1 MDEERSVDEDDTS
14 GESATVPETDA
25 VPEAATAPE
34 VARAEVDATVDP
46 EATPPPSE
54 PATETAT
61 QPVSE
66 ENSGPTAEETP
77 ERGPDPAEAPQV
89 VHTTEGAVLPATS
102 TGGEGTIPA
111 DELRDPDRMHEHP
124 DSTPFARVSL
134 PPTLTLLLGLAAGV
148 IAIAGLKEVAG
159 IVAPTFLAATLIIA
173 VYPVYK
179 VMRKILPGPLAG
191 LLLITLLY
199 GILAALGASI
209 GIAAT
214 RFANELAKPEYVSTF
229 TGLISDARFLLA
241 EQGVE
246 AAEIDEAIA
255 NFDVRNLTG
264 VATSLANAVTGLTT
278 TMLFLLTVMIFLVM
292 DAGGFNQRL
301 AAIHRYK
308 PDVADALVDFGYR
321 VRKYWIVSTIFGLIV
336 AVIDYAALVWLG
348 VPLAMTFALLSFVT
362 NYIPNIGFVLGLIPP
377 AFIGLLSGG
386 VSTMVWV
393 IVIYSVANFVIQ
405 TILQPKFTGDAVGIN
420 ASTAFLSLVF
430 WAYVFGALGALL
442 AIPFTLL
449 VKSLLIDRD
458 PKTRWINPFI
468 SSNPKHP
475 VDAHL
480 T

>member
-1 MDEERSVDEDDTS
+1 
-14 GESATVPETDA
+14 
-25 VPEAATAPE
+25 
-34 VARAEVDATVDP
+34 
-46 EATPPPSE
+46 
-54 PATETAT
+54 
-61 QPVSE
+61 
-66 ENSGPTAEETP
+66 
-77 ERGPDPAEAPQV
+77 
-89 VHTTEGAVLPATS
+89 
-102 TGGEGTIPA
+102 
-111 DELRDPDRMHEHP
+111 
-124 DSTPFARVSL
+124 
-134 PPTLTLLLGLAAGV
+134 
-148 IAIAGLKEVAG
+148 
-159 IVAPTFLAATLIIA
+159 
-173 VYPVYK
+173 
-179 VMRKILPGPLAG
+179 MRKILPGPLAG

-199 GILAALGASI
+199 GILAALGGSI

-264 VATSLANAVTGLTT
+264 IATSLANAVTGLTT
-278 TMLFLLTVMIFLVM
+278 TMVFLLTVMIFLVM
-292 DAGGFNQRL
+292 DAGGFNHRL
-301 AAIHRYK
+301 AAIHRVK

-321 VRKYWIVSTIFGLIV
+321 VRKYWIVSTVFGLIV
-336 AVIDYAALVWLG
+336 AAIDYVALVWLG

-362 NYIPNIGFVLGLIPP
+362 NYIPNVGFVLGLIPP
-377 AFIGLLSGG
+377 AFIALLTGG

-458 PKTRWINPFI
+458 AKTRWINPFI
-468 SSNPKHP
+468 SSNPRYSADTHP
-475 VDAHL
+475 G
-480 T
+480 

>member
-1 MDEERSVDEDDTS
+1 MDEERSVDDHDTS
-14 GESATVPETDA
+14 DDGATVPETDA
-25 VPEAATAPE
+25 TPVDPTPEADVEPTADGE
-34 VARAEVDATVDP
+34 
-46 EATPPPSE
+46 EAPPFAE
-54 PATETAT
+54 PA
-61 QPVSE
+61 
-66 ENSGPTAEETP
+66 
-77 ERGPDPAEAPQV
+77 PDPTTEAPDAEPEPDDVPQV
-89 VHTTEGAVLPATS
+89 VHTAQGKVLPAA
-102 TGGEGTIPA
+102 EAAAEETIPA
-111 DELRDPDRMHEHP
+111 DEVRDPDRSHEHP
-124 DSTPFARVSL
+124 DARPVVKVSL
-134 PPTLTLLLGLAAGV
+134 PPTLTLLLGLAASV
-148 IAIAGLKEVAG
+148 IAIAGLKQVAS

-179 VMRKILPGPLAG
+179 LMRKILPGPLAG

-199 GILAALGASI
+199 GILAALGGSI

-264 VATSLANAVTGLTT
+264 IATSLANAVTGLTT
-278 TMLFLLTVMIFLVM
+278 TMVFLLTVMIFLVM
-292 DAGGFNQRL
+292 DSGGFNHRL
-301 AAIHRYK
+301 AAIHRVK
-308 PDVADALVDFGYR
+308 PDVADALVDFGHR
-321 VRKYWIVSTIFGLIV
+321 VRKYWIVSTVFGLIV
-336 AVIDYAALVWLG
+336 AAIDYVALVWLG

-362 NYIPNIGFVLGLIPP
+362 NYIPNVGFVLGLIPP
-377 AFIGLLSGG
+377 AFIALLTGG

-458 PKTRWINPFI
+458 AKTRWINPFI
-468 SSNPKHP
+468 SSNPRYSADTHP
-475 VDAHL
+475 G
-480 T
+480 